1 MTRLIFYIALSLAIT
16 AGATWLISLPG
27 TLSIDVVGYRLQPGL
42 GATGVALVLAIA
54 LSIGIWAIVRR
65 LVEAPKRLARMA
77 RQRRKEIGVEAL
89 SDSIIAMQAGD
100 ATKAR
105 RLAREAQIRLPQNA
119 AAQLLE
125 ARADLALGDL
135 GPAREHYRALIS
147 NDKTSLAALAGLYEQ
162 ARAQGR
168 ADVAITFARKAHE
181 LSPAISWSQTAVFD
195 DLTGNASW
203 QEALEMINVQ
213 PTPNRDARAKK
224 RRKQAVLHTAI
235 AAHCE
240 TTDPDLAMSHAT
252 AAIKLQ
258 PEFVPAALISAR
270 IHINRAETRKAASLL
285 RRMWRAT
292 SHPHVAT
299 LYANAQPGTSAIERL
314 KRVRD
319 LIESK
324 PVNQSA
330 AIVLVRAAIDAYEWS
345 TARNALARF
354 LGTEP
359 SQAVCMLMA
368 EIEEGQNGDQGK
380 AREWLARAV
389 HAPRDPTW
397 IADGITSNEWEP
409 VSPVTGKLD
418 AFAWKAPVR
427 AVSTTREIS
436 DEEQPALEIENRS
449 VPALPPA
456 TN

>member
-1 MTRLIFYIALSLAIT
+1 MTRLIIYIVLSLAIT

-27 TLSIDVVGYRLQPGL
+27 TLSIDVAGYRLQPGL
-42 GATGVALVLAIA
+42 GATAVALVITIA
-54 LSIGIWAIVRR
+54 LSIGIWAIIRR
-65 LVEAPKRLARMA
+65 ILEAPKRLARMTK
-77 RQRRKEIGVEAL
+77 QRRKDLGVEAL

-105 RLAREAQIRLPQNA
+105 RLAREAQTRLPQNA

-147 NDKTSLAALAGLYEQ
+147 NDKTSLAALSGLYDQ
-162 ARAQGR
+162 ARAQDR

-181 LSPAISWSQTAVFD
+181 LSPTISWARTAVFD
-195 DLTGNASW
+195 DLTRNAAW
-203 QEALEMINVQ
+203 QDALEMVSTQ
-213 PTPNRDARAKK
+213 PAPGRLLRAQK

-235 AAHCE
+235 AASSE
-240 TTDPDLAMSHAT
+240 QTDPVLALSHAQ

-258 PEFVPAALISAR
+258 PDFVPAALISAR
-270 IHINRAETRKAASLL
+270 IHANRGETRKASSLL
-285 RRMWRAT
+285 RRMWRET
-292 SHPHVAT
+292 GHPHLAT

-319 LIESK
+319 LVDNNPSD
-324 PVNQSA
+324 QSA
-330 AIVLVRAAIDAYEWS
+330 AIILVRAAIDAYEWS
-345 TARNALARF
+345 TARAALAQF
-354 LGTEP
+354 SAKNP

-380 AREWLARAV
+380 ARSWLARAV
-389 HAPRDPTW
+389 RAPRDPVW
-397 IADGITSNEWEP
+397 VADGITSDEWEP

-418 AFAWKAPVR
+418 AFVWRVPVG
-427 AVSTTREIS
+427 TIS
-436 DEEQPALEIENRS
+436 MTPETPDRDQKSLEASEDTI
-449 VPALPPA
+449 PALPPA
-456 TN
+456 TS